1 MNKNYDLDQILNIYK
16 QQLKSMGMSRNE
28 RRVEVKEFRKRILA
42 GYYDDLTLG
51 DLEKEN
57 ESN

>member
-1 MNKNYDLDQILNIYK
+1 MNKNYDLDQILSIYK

-51 DLEKEN
+51 DLEKDN
-57 ESN
+57 D